1 MQNIISL
8 QLIKKK
14 KKEKKMYSLNANLLS
29 HEFWIS
35 LCVDSSQVHISFQ
48 YN

>member
-14 KKEKKMYSLNANLLS
+14 ERKKMYSLNANLLS